1 MTLVCHTMEKPM
13 SDISF
18 YFMSFFFK
26 FRDFFSS
33 PIKIL
38 EKIGIRSGWNILD
51 YGAGSGS
58 YSIPA
63 AQLVGPTGKVYAA
76 DIHTLAISQI
86 QKKALMK
93 GLKNIHPI
101 LTDCNTQLPDA
112 SIDVVL
118 LFYVLHDFK
127 NPDAILKE
135 LNRVLKPG
143 GLLSIIDHKFD
154 KDKVVSVIVNA
165 AVNLKLKDTGIRNGK
180 RKGKMLILSK
190 KLV

>member
-1 MTLVCHTMEKPM
+1 
-13 SDISF
+13 
-18 YFMSFFFK
+18 
-26 FRDFFSS
+26 
-33 PIKIL
+33 
-38 EKIGIRSGWNILD
+38 
-51 YGAGSGS
+51 
-58 YSIPA
+58 
-63 AQLVGPTGKVYAA
+63 
-76 DIHTLAISQI
+76 
-86 QKKALMK
+86 MK

-135 LNRVLKPG
+135 LNRVFKPG
-143 GLLSIIDHKFD
+143 GLLSIINHKFD

-165 AVNLKLKDTGIRNGK
+165 PVNLKLKDTGIRNGK

-190 KLV
+190 N

>member
-1 MTLVCHTMEKPM
+1 M
-13 SDISF
+13 
-18 YFMSFFFK
+18 
-26 FRDFFSS
+26 
-33 PIKIL
+33 
-38 EKIGIRSGWNILD
+38 
-51 YGAGSGS
+51 
-58 YSIPA
+58 
-63 AQLVGPTGKVYAA
+63 
-76 DIHTLAISQI
+76 
-86 QKKALMK
+86 
-93 GLKNIHPI
+93 
-101 LTDCNTQLPDA
+101 
-112 SIDVVL
+112 

-190 KLV
+190 NYYR

>member
-1 MTLVCHTMEKPM
+1 MTLVCHTMGKPM

-93 GLKNIHPI
+93 GLKNIHSI

-118 LFYVLHDFK
+118 LFYVLHEFK
-127 NPDAILKE
+127 NPDVILKE
-135 LNRVLKPG
+135 LHRVLKPG
-143 GLLSIIDHKFD
+143 GLLSVIDHKFD
-154 KDKVVSVIVNA
+154 KDKVVTVIVNA
-165 AVNLKLKDTGIRNGK
+165 AVNLKLKDTRIGNGK
-180 RKGKMLILSK
+180 RKGKMLIFSK
-190 KLV
+190 NFW

>member
-1 MTLVCHTMEKPM
+1 M
-13 SDISF
+13 
-18 YFMSFFFK
+18 
-26 FRDFFSS
+26 
-33 PIKIL
+33 
-38 EKIGIRSGWNILD
+38 
-51 YGAGSGS
+51 
-58 YSIPA
+58 
-63 AQLVGPTGKVYAA
+63 
-76 DIHTLAISQI
+76 
-86 QKKALMK
+86 
-93 GLKNIHPI
+93 
-101 LTDCNTQLPDA
+101 
-112 SIDVVL
+112 

-190 KLV
+190 N

>member
-1 MTLVCHTMEKPM
+1 MTLVCLTMEKPM

-127 NPDAILKE
+127 NPDAILK
-135 LNRVLKPG
+135 PG

-190 KLV
+190 N

>member
-127 NPDAILKE
+127 NPDAILEE

-190 KLV
+190 N

>member
-1 MTLVCHTMEKPM
+1 
-13 SDISF
+13 
-18 YFMSFFFK
+18 
-26 FRDFFSS
+26 
-33 PIKIL
+33 
-38 EKIGIRSGWNILD
+38 
-51 YGAGSGS
+51 
-58 YSIPA
+58 
-63 AQLVGPTGKVYAA
+63 
-76 DIHTLAISQI
+76 
-86 QKKALMK
+86 MK

-190 KLV
+190 N

>member
-1 MTLVCHTMEKPM
+1 MDKPM
-13 SDISF
+13 SNLSF
-18 YFMSFFFK
+18 NFMALFFK

-38 EKIGIRSGWNILD
+38 EGIGIRSGWNVLD

-63 AQLVGPTGKVYAA
+63 AKLIEPTGKVYVA
-76 DIHTLAISQI
+76 DIHILAIGQI
-86 QKKALMK
+86 QKKALRK

-118 LFYVLHDFK
+118 LFYALHDFK
-127 NPDAILKE
+127 NPEPILKE
-135 LNRVLKPG
+135 LNRVLKPE
-143 GLLSIIDHKFD
+143 GLLAVIDHKFD
-154 KDKVVSVIVNA
+154 KDKVVSVIGNA
-165 AVNLKLKDTGIRNGK
+165 KVNLKLKDTGIRNGK
-180 RKGKMLILSK
+180 RKGKMLIFSK
-190 KLV
+190 N

>member
-1 MTLVCHTMEKPM
+1 
-13 SDISF
+13 
-18 YFMSFFFK
+18 
-26 FRDFFSS
+26 
-33 PIKIL
+33 
-38 EKIGIRSGWNILD
+38 
-51 YGAGSGS
+51 
-58 YSIPA
+58 
-63 AQLVGPTGKVYAA
+63 
-76 DIHTLAISQI
+76 
-86 QKKALMK
+86 MK
-93 GLKNIHPI
+93 GLKNIHFI

-154 KDKVVSVIVNA
+154 KNKVVSVIVNA

-190 KLV
+190 N

>member
-1 MTLVCHTMEKPM
+1 
-13 SDISF
+13 
-18 YFMSFFFK
+18 
-26 FRDFFSS
+26 
-33 PIKIL
+33 
-38 EKIGIRSGWNILD
+38 
-51 YGAGSGS
+51 
-58 YSIPA
+58 
-63 AQLVGPTGKVYAA
+63 
-76 DIHTLAISQI
+76 
-86 QKKALMK
+86 MK

-154 KDKVVSVIVNA
+154 KDKVVSTISHA
-165 AVNLKLKDTGIRNGK
+165 TSILKPRDTELRNGK
-180 RKGKMLILSK
+180 SK
-190 KLV
+190 ETVLVFLKQESLTN

>member
-1 MTLVCHTMEKPM
+1 M
-13 SDISF
+13 SKISF
-18 YFMSFFFK
+18 KFMSFFFK
-26 FRDFFSS
+26 FRDFFFP

-38 EKIGIRSGWNILD
+38 EKIGIRSGWNVLD

-63 AQLVGPTGKVYAA
+63 AQLVGPTGKVYAT
-76 DIHTLAISQI
+76 DIHTLAISEV

-93 GLKNIHPI
+93 GLKNVHPI

-118 LFYVLHDFK
+118 LFYVLHEFK
-127 NPDAILKE
+127 NPDVILKE

-143 GLLSIIDHKFD
+143 GLLSVIDHKFD
-154 KDKVVSVIVNA
+154 KDKVVTVIVNA
-165 AVNLKLKDTGIRNGK
+165 AVNLKLKDTRIGNGK
-180 RKGKMLILSK
+180 RKGKMLIFSK
-190 KLV
+190 NFW

>member
-1 MTLVCHTMEKPM
+1 
-13 SDISF
+13 
-18 YFMSFFFK
+18 
-26 FRDFFSS
+26 
-33 PIKIL
+33 
-38 EKIGIRSGWNILD
+38 
-51 YGAGSGS
+51 
-58 YSIPA
+58 
-63 AQLVGPTGKVYAA
+63 
-76 DIHTLAISQI
+76 
-86 QKKALMK
+86 MK
-93 GLKNIHPI
+93 GLKNIHSI

-135 LNRVLKPG
+135 LNRVLKAG

-190 KLV
+190 N

>member
-1 MTLVCHTMEKPM
+1 
-13 SDISF
+13 
-18 YFMSFFFK
+18 
-26 FRDFFSS
+26 
-33 PIKIL
+33 
-38 EKIGIRSGWNILD
+38 
-51 YGAGSGS
+51 
-58 YSIPA
+58 
-63 AQLVGPTGKVYAA
+63 
-76 DIHTLAISQI
+76 
-86 QKKALMK
+86 MK
-93 GLKNIHPI
+93 ELKNIHPI

-190 KLV
+190 N